1 MRHTLI
7 NSPSSFFF
15 LAGLYFIFLALFN
28 IISAV
33 PELWNPL
40 EGIGTVK
47 GLVSNPIGNSKKWSQ
62 LELDA
67 YE

>member
-1 MRHTLI
+1 MWHTLI

-28 IISAV
+28 ISSAV

-47 GLVSNPIGNSKKWSQ
+47 GLASNPLGNSKKWSQ
-62 LELDA
+62 LELGP